1 MNYNSLIKRIDKI
14 LLSFINTLTANWK
27 DDHDIQLLYNLLE
40 GKLENFKNTM
50 LTVKIG
56 SDKRINHKI
65 LNETINTNFY
75 NEFMVQIR
83 ANSTSFHVMATIFHS
98 NQLEPEGISYYLDST
113 TNSGLATHSHLLLT
127 ETEGRNTQDF
137 FSEILL
143 LQKLNRE
150 IRIESIINPLSKS

>member
-1 MNYNSLIKRIDKI
+1 MNTNSLIERIDKI

-40 GKLENFKNTM
+40 GKLENYKNSM

-75 NEFMVQIR
+75 NEFIVQIR
-83 ANSTSFHVMATIFHS
+83 ANSTSFHLMAAIFHS
-98 NQLEPEGISYYLDST
+98 NQLEPEGISYYLDAT
-113 TNSGLATHSHLLLT
+113 TNSELASRSHLLLK
-127 ETEGRNTQDF
+127 ENQGRDTQDF
-137 FSEILL
+137 LNEIIL

-150 IRIESIINPLSKS
+150 IRIESIINPLNKS